1 MDRRLLVAAGLL
13 LTVIGLALTA
23 AGAYAYSWSNGH
35 EDVIAPGVTV
45 AGVDV
50 GGLHAPAARAL
61 VASTL
66 NDRLSKPVQLV
77 YGPRRFTVRSAVRF
91 DVARMVDDAVADSHR
106 GGLATRLWRDLR
118 GRKLARTV
126 PLSAEVPV
134 TRVET
139 VVFHVARLLDRPAK
153 NAQVVPKPLATGLK
167 VVPEKVGLSVKQLQ
181 LEDRLTRA
189 FLQTVGPRRIS
200 VPTRPVRPRWTVRN
214 LPRRYGTYLLVSRE
228 TYTLR
233 LYKHLKLVKTY
244 GIAVGQAGLETP
256 AGQYDINDKQINPS
270 WHVPNSAWAGDLA
283 GRIIPPGPEDPI
295 KSRWMGFWDGA
306 GIHGTTE
313 DWSIGHAAS
322 HGCIRMHIWDV
333 EDLYPRVPLHTP
345 IYVG

>member
-1 MDRRLLVAAGLL
+1 V
-13 LTVIGLALTA
+13 
-23 AGAYAYSWSNGH
+23 
-35 EDVIAPGVTV
+35 
-45 AGVDV
+45 
-50 GGLHAPAARAL
+50 
-61 VASTL
+61 
-66 NDRLSKPVQLV
+66 
-77 YGPRRFTVRSAVRF
+77 
-91 DVARMVDDAVADSHR
+91 
-106 GGLATRLWRDLR
+106 
-118 GRKLARTV
+118 
-126 PLSAEVPV
+126 
-134 TRVET
+134 
-139 VVFHVARLLDRPAK
+139 
-153 NAQVVPKPLATGLK
+153 
-167 VVPEKVGLSVKQLQ
+167 
-181 LEDRLTRA
+181 
-189 FLQTVGPRRIS
+189 S

-214 LPRRYGTYLLVSRE
+214 LPQRYGTYLLVSRE

-244 GIAVGQAGLETP
+244 GIAVGMQGLDTP
-256 AGQYDINDKQINPS
+256 AGLYDINDKQIDPS

-283 GRIIPPGPEDPI
+283 GRIIPPGPDDPI